1 MELVRETKE
10 SAEEDRALFNS
21 ACLDRGLIGN
31 VVRMPGQL
39 SICRM
44 APPLTIGYDEL
55 DRGLEVLDEALT
67 LVAESMA
74 RPAPADLR
82 SDGPRIGQPVPHG

>member
-1 MELVRETKE
+1 
-10 SAEEDRALFNS
+10 
-21 ACLDRGLIGN
+21 
-31 VVRMPGQL
+31 MPGHL

-44 APPLTIGYDEL
+44 APPVTIRYDEL

-74 RPAPADLR
+74 RPAPR
-82 SDGPRIGQPVPHG
+82 